1 MYGANPDLADRLGLK
16 RQWLHAMRLEF
27 RHPRTKIWT
36 KVVSSYP
43 ADLRRSLQI
52 ERQSATGIRS

>member
-1 MYGANPDLADRLGLK
+1 
-16 RQWLHAMRLEF
+16 MRLEF

-36 KVVSSYP
+36 TVVSSYP
-43 ADLRRSLQI
+43 ADLRRALQI